1 MLALGVDPGEDA
13 VSLALVEVAGRA
25 PRLVGSWR
33 EPRDP
38 SMGLS
43 EQLRACVATHCKSS
57 PDAVATA
64 LPGRQAT
71 FRLLRLPFADLARLA
86 ATVPFELESLVPFEL
101 STAITSFAPLD
112 RSNGGTT
119 VLAAIAPREAVRAHL
134 HDLRTAG
141 LDPAIVDIGAVATAG
156 LFERALDLLV
166 VEAREDGAVALL
178 QDDHLAAL
186 HALDAGDR
194 GGDDEMRRRIRW
206 GLLAIAGEKRPE
218 VAAVG
223 PGAPLAREIAL
234 AAGMRPTDPHRHLPA
249 WLASAPLEHLR
260 AIALAARA
268 AGVART
274 GTNLRGGDLAY
285 HAPSEEARRQLRSTA
300 VLAGVAGLLA
310 LASLGAIVAARRAE
324 LAALRAEIA
333 RQVSGV
339 LPGAAPGSERTQ
351 LEAAIDTLAKRR
363 ESLTGAAG
371 DRPPVLEIM
380 RSIAAAVPERIPFEV
395 DDFTLDPEGLRL
407 HARTDSYESVDV
419 IKRALKDLPGAHGAD
434 VKDVKTGVDG
444 RVEFRASV
452 DFGHGEAS

>member
-1 MLALGVDPGEDA
+1 
-13 VSLALVEVAGRA
+13 
-25 PRLVGSWR
+25 
-33 EPRDP
+33 
-38 SMGLS
+38 
-43 EQLRACVATHCKSS
+43 
-57 PDAVATA
+57 
-64 LPGRQAT
+64 
-71 FRLLRLPFADLARLA
+71 
-86 ATVPFELESLVPFEL
+86 
-101 STAITSFAPLD
+101 
-112 RSNGGTT
+112 
-119 VLAAIAPREAVRAHL
+119 
-134 HDLRTAG
+134 
-141 LDPAIVDIGAVATAG
+141 
-156 LFERALDLLV
+156 
-166 VEAREDGAVALL
+166 
-178 QDDHLAAL
+178 
-186 HALDAGDR
+186 
-194 GGDDEMRRRIRW
+194 MRRRIRW

-223 PGAPLAREIAL
+223 PGASLAREIAL

-324 LAALRAEIA
+324 LASLRAEISG
-333 RQVSGV
+333 QMSGV
-339 LPGAAPGSERTQ
+339 LPGAAPGGERTH
-351 LEAAIDTLAKRR
+351 LEAAIDALAKRR

>member
-71 FRLLRLPFADLARLA
+71 FRLLRLPFADQARLA

-218 VAAVG
+218 VAA
-223 PGAPLAREIAL
+223 ARLHESADRIAL
-234 AAGMRPTDPHRHLPA
+234 A
-249 WLASAPLEHLR
+249 
-260 AIALAARA
+260 
-268 AGVART
+268 
-274 GTNLRGGDLAY
+274 GTAN
-285 HAPSEEARRQLRSTA
+285 
-300 VLAGVAGLLA
+300 
-310 LASLGAIVAARRAE
+310 
-324 LAALRAEIA
+324 
-333 RQVSGV
+333 
-339 LPGAAPGSERTQ
+339 
-351 LEAAIDTLAKRR
+351 
-363 ESLTGAAG
+363 
-371 DRPPVLEIM
+371 
-380 RSIAAAVPERIPFEV
+380 
-395 DDFTLDPEGLRL
+395 
-407 HARTDSYESVDV
+407 
-419 IKRALKDLPGAHGAD
+419 
-434 VKDVKTGVDG
+434 
-444 RVEFRASV
+444 RVEFFSGGRQPLRRKRGVEGQRYHPGILDGSARHV
-452 DFGHGEAS
+452 EYGEAYRQPRRWLR